1 MLPADRKLASLA
13 HNQSGSMTP
22 NLDRVLV
29 CLIGI
34 TSSCML
40 RRSHAAACAV
50 LIGGH
55 PNPIQPLHHAAT
67 LAHIGRGWRVVDYC
81 VSGGGDAYEEET
93 AWGLCP

>member
-1 MLPADRKLASLA
+1 MLRAYQKLASLA
-13 HNQSGSMTP
+13 HNQSGSLTP

-34 TSSCML
+34 KSSCML
-40 RRSHAAACAV
+40 RWCRGAACAV

-67 LAHIGRGWRVVDYC
+67 LAHIGRGWRTVDYC
-81 VSGGGDAYEEET
+81 VSGGGDAYGEET
-93 AWGLCP
+93 AWELCP